1 MTHTFRVKKKFS
13 ICQSHFLLN
22 LCSLWVAWQVDQ
34 CFQEGERKISKLWQV
49 MTQKYG
55 KNSEF

>member
-34 CFQEGERKISKLWQV
+34 CFQEGERKTSKLWQV

-55 KNSEF
+55 KK